1 MNMADELVA
10 VADVVSLVVFGVGE
24 DHEHAVGREIVHLAP
39 EAGADEQALRGRIQQ
54 DAFLAATV
62 EEAQADG
69 AGHADAELAELL
81 MSVETAADTGV
92 GAMDPVDT
100 ANRERQRTTQLGDG
114 KTTAG
119 VTALGDLD

>member
-1 MNMADELVA
+1 M
-10 VADVVSLVVFGVGE
+10 
-24 DHEHAVGREIVHLAP
+24 HLAP
-39 EAGADEQALRGRIQQ
+39 EARTDQEALGGRAED
-54 DAFLAATV
+54 DALFAATV